1 MVRDNPLERYFEA
14 HRGRQIHKWVHYWDI
29 YHRHLKKYRGTPVVV
44 VEFGIQY
51 GGSSQMWREYFGPDA
66 KIYGVDIDP
75 RCKAW
80 EEESFQVFIGDQGD
94 PDFLRRIADEIGP
107 VDVVIEDGG
116 HFPLHQITTFE
127 VFYPRIRRGGV
138 FLIEDLHTSYWK
150 DYGGKLGQP
159 GTFMEYAKA
168 LTDKLNAWHSEEPD
182 FAPDRFTRS
191 TRSMHFYD
199 SIVVFEKGKVVE
211 PHHEVRGT
219 PEWTDTAEPF
229 EYSDASKDLSRRRR
243 AKRAKKAPRDGKL
256 GAVRRRMRR
265 SS

>member
-1 MVRDNPLERYFEA
+1 MARNPLERYFET
-14 HRGRQIHKWVHYWDI
+14 HEGRQIHKWVHYFDI
-29 YHRHLKKYRGTPVVV
+29 YDRHLAKYRGRPVTV

-66 KIYGVDIDP
+66 TIYGVDIDP

-80 EEESFQVFIGDQGD
+80 EEPGFQVFIGDQGD
-94 PDFLRRIADEIGP
+94 PEFLTRIADEIGP

-150 DYGGKLGQP
+150 DYGGRRNQQ

-168 LTDKLNAWHSEEPD
+168 LTDQLNAWHSEEPE
-182 FAPDRFTRS
+182 FKVDRFTR
-191 TRSMHFYD
+191 TTGSMHFYD
-199 SIVVFEKGKVVE
+199 SIVVFEKDKVVK
-211 PHHEVRGT
+211 PHHEIRGT
-219 PEWTDTAEPF
+219 PEWAPTAEPF
-229 EYSDASKDLSRRRR
+229 SYSLASRGRALRTRARRR
-243 AKRAKKAPRDGKL
+243 AGR
-256 GAVRRRMRR
+256 VRRRLRR
-265 SS
+265 S